1 MQAFLYANQAV
12 QLDAMAIPDFVAG
25 LIYGFTGDWKLDEI
39 EACYQGGSSVITEA
53 ETALNDIKSGYYIKG
68 MKEIRTIVSDF
79 KGALSTC

>member
-12 QLDAMAIPDFVAG
+12 QLDAMAVPDFVAG